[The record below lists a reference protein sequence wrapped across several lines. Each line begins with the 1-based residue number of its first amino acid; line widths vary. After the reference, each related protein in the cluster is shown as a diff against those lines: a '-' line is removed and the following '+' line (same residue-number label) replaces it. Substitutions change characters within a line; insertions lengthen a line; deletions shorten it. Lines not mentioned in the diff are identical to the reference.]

1 MKSLWKRVIRSTLV
15 AGLTAGLTGSLIAQD
30 SGPAGVVRIS
40 RPRTQDSTSSQVI
53 PVSAFMEGNC
63 NAVASPSGY
72 GSGNPNGSCANYG
85 QGHGGNSAGV
95 GSGQGMGR
103 GYGQGAANQGYGQ
116 GAVGQGTTGQGYGQ
130 GAANQ
135 GYGQG
140 AANQGYGQNSGLD
153 AGRGAGSMAGLGAG
167 VSDYLVTGPIGRTE
181 NGSRLGNGNF
191 GGQDWQDS
199 GSQGTKAWGSDF
211 HRRAR
216 AHTQGLERA
225 YGRNTGHPSM
235 YRHDTSGQAM
245 IDYFKCKFGYFIP
258 TGGDG
263 SGLPWVGHYSRVYP
277 VNPYHNDARDG
288 QVWAAQGY
296 GIPVSVPLAPVVGHT
311 YEYSSGI
318 PSSRLVPVSHPA
330 Y

>member
-1 MKSLWKRVIRSTLV
+1 MKSLWKRVIRSALV

-63 NAVASPSGY
+63 NTVASPPGD
-72 GSGNPNGSCANYG
+72 GSGNPNGSCTNYG
-85 QGHGGNSAGV
+85 HGNGANGT
-95 GSGQGMGR
+95 GIGQGLGQ
-103 GYGQGAANQGYGQ
+103 GAAGQVYGQGAA
-116 GAVGQGTTGQGYGQ
+116 GQGYGQ
-130 GAANQ
+130 G
-135 GYGQG
+135 YGQ
-140 AANQGYGQNSGLD
+140 YSGLD
-153 AGRGAGSMAGLGAG
+153 AGRGTGSTAGLGAG
-167 VSDYLVTGPIGRTE
+167 VNDYLVSGPMGRTAT
-181 NGSRLGNGNF
+181 GSQMGNGIF

-199 GSQGTKAWGSDF
+199 GSQGNKAWGSDF

-216 AHTQGLERA
+216 SHTQGMERA
-225 YGRNTGHPSM
+225 YGRSTGHPSM